1 MCRMLGYVGAPV
13 SLEDMLYGPELSLVK
28 QTIDARMLAMLNLA
42 GIGVMAWDRD
52 SFQPEEPFTYRNT
65 HVAVFDRNLRALASK
80 IRANAVLAHVR
91 GVPYNSAVQINEQN
105 VHPFRFSDARLA
117 MAHNGDLAGFRE
129 HRFDLLAHVKP
140 DFARRIEGSTDSEWI
155 YAILMSSLRE
165 PYGLVDPDDLL
176 QALQRTL
183 SVIREVRARHGITR
197 SSSVNLM
204 ASDGE
209 TLMAVRFTFD
219 FGRFGTTQLQG
230 TSQFLSQWYT
240 LGRDYGLHDGEWKLT
255 GGAQGADSVLV
266 ASEPLTRD
274 TSVWVEVPEY
284 SALIVERRSED
295 PDRRRVRIMALDV

>member
-42 GIGVMAWDRD
+42 GIGVMAWDSS
-52 SFQPEEPFTYRNT
+52 SFRPEDPFTYRNT

-80 IRANAVLAHVR
+80 IKAHGMLAHVR

-105 VHPFRFSDARLA
+105 VHPFRFSDVRLA
-117 MAHNGDLAGFRE
+117 MAHNGDLAGFRD
-129 HRFDLLAHVKP
+129 HRFDLLPYVKP
-140 DFARRIEGSTDSEWI
+140 HFAKRIEGSTDSEWI
-155 YAILMSSLRE
+155 YSILVSSLQNPE
-165 PYGLVDPDDLL
+165 GLVDPDDLL
-176 QALQRTL
+176 NAVKQTLQ
-183 SVIREVRARHGITR
+183 VIREVRVRHGIAR

-204 ASDGE
+204 ASDGD

-219 FGRFGTTQLQG
+219 FGRYDNAPLQG
-230 TSQFLSQWYT
+230 SAQFLSQWYT

-255 GGAQGADSVLV
+255 GGASAADSVLI

-284 SALIVERRSED
+284 SALIVSRRPDD
-295 PDRRRVRIMALDV
+295 PSRRQARIFSLDV